1 MGEIWHTNLDFFER
15 KGISILSR
23 DASTMA
29 MFFLHIYMTINTE
42 ELYSRVFFSD
52 LKMSEYN
59 NNTLEVKDY

>member
-1 MGEIWHTNLDFFER
+1 
-15 KGISILSR
+15 
-23 DASTMA
+23 MA
-29 MFFLHIYMTINTE
+29 MFFLHFYMTINTE